1 MAGEE
6 DGEFAVA
13 GEGLGEADGRGLGE
27 REGEGDGEV
36 VFAGLDDGAVVLDCV
51 GLLVEEVVCGVAE
64 TEGGGRRGR
73 RCSRASFDEQLYLFL
88 FLLVQILIISDIL
101 FQL

>member
-64 TEGGGRRGR
+64 TEGEGDGEGDAVAPPSMSSCTFS
-73 RCSRASFDEQLYLFL
+73 CSFSYKSL
-88 FLLVQILIISDIL
+88 
-101 FQL
+101 